1 MKSVILAAGLCA
13 LTVTGVG
20 QQPAE
25 VPGSHILSGPWALTV
40 RGKQVTPLGVLNNWV
55 GTEADRQLRLSAG

>member
-13 LTVTGVG
+13 LTMTGKG

-25 VPGSHILSGPWALTV
+25 VPGSHVLSGPWAFAV
-40 RGKQVTPLGVLNNWV
+40 RDEQVTPLGLLNNWV
-55 GTEADRQLRLSAG
+55 GDEARD